1 MCSVL
6 LCVIHCVL
14 SSSLGCHDILPWMT
28 TSERSLFIDN
38 LLMSVFLNV
47 LFSVCDIIYSIF
59 TARASLV
66 IAKVQLTTGC

>member
-14 SSSLGCHDILPWMT
+14 SSSLGCHCILPLIT
-28 TSERSLFIDN
+28 INEHSLFIDN

-47 LFSVCDIIYSIF
+47 LFSVHNILYSLV

-66 IAKVQLTTGC
+66 PLTTGC